1 MKHKFYITAELQS
14 MEETPALRK
23 EVASVIDLPALGDQ
37 QPDLAYFSSIFVST
51 GTNLNAA
58 HFLGSELVL
67 AENTVSGKAVDI
79 EHKEDQIIG
88 HIYHCAF
95 TDKDGKELVVDE
107 LKSKASSDLDKEEMH
122 IVIASVIYKARFPD
136 VAKEIQEKK
145 WKVSME
151 AYYRDFDIM
160 IGSTI
165 LNQDE
170 AKALGFDV
178 ANDSLY
184 GKTARVEKGGEIVDK
199 GQIARVLR
207 GICFSGV
214 GIVKNPANP
223 PSVVLETSTNRNSKK
238 KDIIVLVDHSVK
250 ASEVILEEKEA
261 AELQYSDTYGLCV
274 SYRKEAMNT
283 LDKEQDTVV
292 VHREWCN
299 KFDKKCPV
307 SGDAMDPKCLRY
319 SVQASV
325 KTMVEKKLK
334 EVYKNNKIGSLTDK
348 LIKALAKVK
357 K

>member
-14 MEETPALRK
+14 MEETPDLRK
-23 EVASVIDLPALGDQ
+23 EVASVIDLPAIGEQ

-67 AENTVSGKAVDI
+67 AENTVVGKAVDV

-95 TDKDGKELVVDE
+95 TDKEGNELPLGDLKGK
-107 LKSKASSDLDKEEMH
+107 STSDLDKEEMH
-122 IVIASVIYKARFPD
+122 IVIASVVYKARFPEVFKD
-136 VAKEIQEKK
+136 IQDKK
-145 WKVSME
+145 FAVSME
-151 AYYRDFDIM
+151 AYYQNFDLM

-165 LNQDE
+165 LTQNE
-170 AKALGFDV
+170 ARALGFDV

-184 GKTARVEKGGEIVDK
+184 GKQAQIEKSGEIVDK
-199 GQIARVLR
+199 GKVARVLR

-223 PSVVLETSTNRNSKK
+223 PSVVLETSSKNK
-238 KDIIVLVDHSVK
+238 SKNKDVIVLMDNIT
-250 ASEVILEEKEA
+250 ASENSLPAKEES
-261 AELQYSDTYGLCV
+261 ELQYNDTYGLCV
-274 SYRKEAMNT
+274 SYRKEVMNT
-283 LDKEQDTVV
+283 VDKDQSTVV

-299 KFDKKCPV
+299 KFDRKCPV
-307 SGDAMDPKCLRY
+307 SGDAMDPKCLRF

-325 KTMVEKKLK
+325 KTTVEKKLK